1 MVIYGHDKR
10 ANDAM
15 FGWLR
20 AIGLQPRAIGLQP
33 RAIGLQP
40 REWSQLIQASGSASP
55 FIGNVLEK
63 ALQDVQAVIAFFTPR
78 RIRHRGGAW

>member
-15 FGWLR
+15 FGWL
-20 AIGLQPRAIGLQP
+20 RAIGLQP